1 MTTSEEDLLHSD
13 ASLLGRAARIGRVMA
28 KNGLREFF
36 FERGNDDA
44 VSMQARAHRFKEAL
58 EELGPTFAKLGQV
71 LSTRPDLLPAPF
83 IDELSKLQD
92 DVDPL
97 TEAEVVRVMEE
108 ELGVPWEDVFATI
121 EETPLAAG
129 SMAQVHRATLENG
142 ARVVLKVQ
150 RPTASTDIL
159 ADVELLK
166 IFADKTAER
175 SAFRQVIDAPA
186 IIEHLTDSLK
196 RELDFRH
203 EAANLERMREV
214 LAPFDRLDV
223 PRLYEDF
230 TTARFLVMEE
240 IEGVSIRETEQ
251 SPERKEAAKQLL
263 EAYYR
268 QILTEGFFHADP
280 HPGNLMW
287 WNDKLYFLDF
297 GMVGEIVPEVREL
310 LMLMLMA
317 LWQEDTSFLADVI
330 LQLAGANASAELD
343 AAAFEADL
351 DVVLKQFRGLS
362 LKEIQLGPMLQE
374 ITQISIKHNVRLPAS
389 MALTGK
395 ALAQMQLAAAEM
407 DPELD
412 PFSVAG
418 RYVMRSLTEQFRH
431 RANPRN
437 LYYEA
442 QKVSMRMRRLVE
454 ALERLTGARA
464 GPRMQIQFKGT
475 ERLEASIQQ
484 AGRRLAMA
492 IVAGAA
498 FFGAATT
505 TGDPTVAD
513 WVPAASGLLGGGL
526 TLALIVDFLRRRR

>member
-1 MTTSEEDLLHSD
+1 MASEEPVLQ
-13 ASLLGRAARIGRVMA
+13 AQGSLLGRAARIGRVMA
-28 KNGLREFF
+28 RHGLREFF
-36 FERGNDDA
+36 FERGHDDEL
-44 VSMQARAHRFKEAL
+44 SMQSRAVRFKEAL

-71 LSTRPDLLPAPF
+71 LSTRPDLLPQPF
-83 IDELSKLQD
+83 IDELAKLQD
-92 DVDPL
+92 NVEPL
-97 TEAEVVRVMEE
+97 TEADVVRVMEE
-108 ELGVPWEDVFATI
+108 ELGVPWEDVFASV

-129 SMAQVHRATLENG
+129 TMAQVHRATLENG
-142 ARVVLKVQ
+142 ARVVFKVQ
-150 RPTASTDIL
+150 RPTAAEDIL

-166 IFADKTAER
+166 IFAEKTSER

-186 IIEHLTDSLK
+186 IIEHLTSSLK

-230 TTARFLVMEE
+230 TTPRFLVMEE
-240 IEGVSIRETEQ
+240 IEGVSIRDTEQ
-251 SPERKEAAKQLL
+251 SPARKEAAKQLL

-287 WNDKLYFLDF
+287 WNDKIYFLDF
-297 GMVGEIVPEVREL
+297 GMIGEVVPEVREL
-310 LMLMLMA
+310 LLLMLMA

-330 LQLAGANASAELD
+330 LQLAGANASADLD

-351 DVVLKQFRGLS
+351 AGVLKQFRGLS
-362 LKEIQLGPMLQE
+362 LREIQLGPMLQE
-374 ITQISIKHNVRLPAS
+374 ITEISIRHNVRLPAS

-431 RANPRN
+431 RASPRN

-442 QKVSMRMRRLVE
+442 QKVSMRVRRLVE

-464 GPRMQIQFKGT
+464 GPRMQIQFRGT
-475 ERLEASIQQ
+475 ERLEQAIQQ
-484 AGRRLAMA
+484 AGRRLSLAV
-492 IVAGAA
+492 VAGAS
-498 FFGAATT
+498 FFGMAVTA
-505 TGDPTVAD
+505 GDPNVEAWIPVT
-513 WVPAASGLLGGGL
+513 SGALGGAM
-526 TLALIVDFLRRRR
+526 TAALVISLIRRRD

>member
-1 MTTSEEDLLHSD
+1 MTGESDLLHSD

-28 KNGLREFF
+28 KHGLKDFF
-36 FERGNDDA
+36 FNRAESDEL
-44 VSMQARAHRFKEAL
+44 SMQTRARHFKDAL

-71 LSTRPDLLPAPF
+71 LSTRPDLLPAAF
-83 IDELSKLQD
+83 IDELAKLQD
-92 DVDPL
+92 DVEPL
-97 TEAEVVRVMEE
+97 TEAQVVTVMEE
-108 ELGVPWEDVFATI
+108 ELGVPWEDVFSSV
-121 EETPLAAG
+121 EDTPLAAG
-129 SMAQVHRATLENG
+129 TMAQVHRGTLPNG
-142 ARVVLKVQ
+142 DRVVFKVQ
-150 RPTASTDIL
+150 RPTAARDIL

-186 IIEHLTDSLK
+186 IIEHLTSALK

-214 LAPFDRLDV
+214 LAPFDQLEV
-223 PRLYEDF
+223 PGLYEDF
-230 TTARFLVMEE
+230 TTPRFLVMQEV
-240 IEGVSIRETEQ
+240 EGVAIREAPASEA
-251 SPERKEAAKQLL
+251 RKAAARQLL

-268 QILTEGFFHADP
+268 QILGEGFFHADP

-287 WNDKLYFLDF
+287 WNDKIYFLDF
-297 GMVGEIVPEVREL
+297 GMIGEVTAEVREL
-310 LMLMLMA
+310 LLLLLMA
-317 LWQEDTSFLADVI
+317 LWQEDNAFLADVI
-330 LQLAGANASAELD
+330 LMLAGANASSDLD
-343 AAAFEADL
+343 PAAFQADL
-351 DVVLKQFRGLS
+351 GVVMKQFRGQS
-362 LKEIQLGPMLQE
+362 LREIQMGPMLQE
-374 ITQISIKHNVRLPAS
+374 ITEIAIRHDVRLPAS

-395 ALAQMQLAAAEM
+395 ALAQMQLVAAEM

-412 PFSVAG
+412 PFAVAG
-418 RYVMRSLTEQFRH
+418 RYVMRSLTDQFRQ

-442 QKVSMRMRRLVE
+442 TKVSVRVRKLVE

-464 GPRMQIQFKGT
+464 GARMQIQFRGM

-492 IVAGAA
+492 IVTGAA

-505 TGDPTVAD
+505 AGDPNVAD
-513 WVPAASGLLGGGL
+513 WIPIASGTLGGAL
-526 TLALIVDFLRRRR
+526 TLGLIVDFLRKFR

>member
-1 MTTSEEDLLHSD
+1 VTSEEDRFYSD
-13 ASLLGRAARIGRVMA
+13 ANLLGRAARIGRVTA
-28 KNGLREFF
+28 RHGLREFF
-36 FERGNDDA
+36 FERGNTDDE
-44 VSMQARAHRFKEAL
+44 SMQVRAHRFKEAL

-71 LSTRPDLLPAPF
+71 LSTRPDLLPQPF
-83 IDELSKLQD
+83 IDELAKLQD
-92 DVDPL
+92 DVEPL
-97 TEAEVVRVMEE
+97 TEAQVVSVMEE
-108 ELGVPWEDVFATI
+108 ELGVPWEDVFASV
-121 EETPLAAG
+121 EEMPLAAG
-129 SMAQVHRATLENG
+129 TMAQVHRATLENG
-142 ARVVLKVQ
+142 ARVVFKVQ
-150 RPTASTDIL
+150 RPTAAHDII

-166 IFADKTAER
+166 IFAEKTAER

-186 IIEHLTDSLK
+186 IIEHLTSSLK
-196 RELDFRH
+196 RELDFRN

-214 LAPFDRLDV
+214 LEPFDHLDV
-223 PRLYEDF
+223 PRLYQDF

-240 IEGVSIRETEQ
+240 IEGVSIRETEP
-251 SPERKEAAKQLL
+251 SPARKEAAKQLL

-287 WNDKLYFLDF
+287 WNDKIYFLDF

-330 LQLAGANASAELD
+330 LQLAGANASADLD
-343 AAAFEADL
+343 AAAFESDL
-351 DVVLKQFRGLS
+351 DQVLKTFKGKS
-362 LKEIQLGPMLQE
+362 LKDIQLGPMLQE
-374 ITQISIKHNVRLPAS
+374 ITEISIKHNVRLPAS

-412 PFSVAG
+412 PFGVAG
-418 RYVMRSLTEQFRH
+418 HYVMRSLTDQFRH
-431 RANPRN
+431 RVNPRN

-442 QKVSMRMRRLVE
+442 QKVSMRVRRLVE

-464 GPRMQIQFKGT
+464 GPRMQIQFTGT

-505 TGDPTVAD
+505 SGDPTVAD
-513 WVPAASGLLGGGL
+513 WVPISSGALGGGL
-526 TLALIVDFLRRRR
+526 TLALIVDFLRRRK